1 MNARAMRLCR
11 CSPANASDQTLQSGV
26 NNYDQ
31 RDAAK
36 RDFTKRQPIAGRH
49 GGRDRSP
56 AQSRQGHCRSVEG
69 LAARPRKQVG
79 QLRSLLADV
88 RFWPKADIPSCTEH
102 VPLLGVKRTQRNA
115 TKRKLFGATYLHEP
129 SQVHRLMGQMF

>member
-1 MNARAMRLCR
+1 MNARPF
-11 CSPANASDQTLQSGV
+11 SPANASDQTLQSGV

-49 GGRDRSP
+49 GRDRSP

-69 LAARPRKQVG
+69 LAARP
-79 QLRSLLADV
+79 
-88 RFWPKADIPSCTEH
+88 
-102 VPLLGVKRTQRNA
+102 
-115 TKRKLFGATYLHEP
+115 TKNK
-129 SQVHRLMGQMF
+129 